1 MDVVLIRLLANVTL
15 RARWVLV
22 RFVLCNIFVCALT
35 LSILPALA
43 GAEEPQ
49 QASTNT
55 AQESAQTT
63 VVDHA
68 PPSADGGTDATNLGE
83 DPCRQ
88 FDAQYDSWL
97 DRNQV
102 YVYRT
107 VCASAAWFD
116 GFFGDARYDQST
128 GETYGRVGVGS
139 FWDQRNGVDSDLR
152 LRARYAL
159 PSLRNRG
166 AIIVGRGNEDE
177 LLEERTNSEQEVL
190 PTNRTS
196 VGGDSLY
203 VGFGFRGFGLAEH
216 GLDYSVG
223 VKIRSSPELFAKA
236 TYRQSWQLTNKSQV
250 RLRPILY
257 WRSDEGVG
265 STLHL
270 DYDYLMSDTMLF
282 RWANFGNISEDPEI
296 DGVDWGT
303 TLSLFQALSK
313 RRALTY
319 NAFYRGEMKAEVRR
333 KNYGFELRYRQR
345 ILREWLFV
353 EYQGSLS
360 WPRELLIEER
370 KRNFGVGIRLEA
382 FFGPTPEGLMR

>member
-1 MDVVLIRLLANVTL
+1 MDTILIRLLANVTL

-22 RFVLCNIFVCALT
+22 RFGLRNIFVCAFT

-49 QASTNT
+49 QASANT
-55 AQESAQTT
+55 AQESEQTT

-68 PPSADGGTDATNLGE
+68 PQSFDDGADAINFVE

-102 YVYRT
+102 RIYRT
-107 VCASAAWFD
+107 VCATAAWFD
-116 GFFGDARYDQST
+116 GFFGDARYDRST

-139 FWDQRNGVDSDLR
+139 FWDQRNSIDNDFR

-166 AIIVGRGNEDE
+166 AIIVGRGDEQE
-177 LLEERTNSEQEVL
+177 LLEERTNSEQESL
-190 PTNRTS
+190 PANRTS
-196 VGGDSLY
+196 DGDESLY
-203 VGFGFRGFGLAEH
+203 VGFGFRGFGFVER

-223 VKIRSSPELFAKA
+223 VKIRSSPELFAKT
-236 TYRQSWQLTNKSQV
+236 TYRQSWQLTTKSQV

-270 DYDYLMSDTMLF
+270 DYDYLMNDTMLF
-282 RWANFGNISEDPEI
+282 RWANFGNISQGSEI
-296 DGVDWGT
+296 DGLDWGST
-303 TLSLFQALSK
+303 VSLFQALSK
-313 RRALTY
+313 QRALTY
-319 NAFYRGEMKAEVRR
+319 NAFYLGERGADVRR
-333 KNYGFELRYRQR
+333 QNYGFELRYRQR

-370 KRNFGVGIRLEA
+370 KRNFGVGISFEA
-382 FFGPTPEGLMR
+382 FFGPTPEGWIR